1 MPDPATYRPAPGSI
15 PVEPGV
21 YRFRD
26 PHGRV
31 IYVGKAKSLRSRLN
45 SYFADLSGLAPRT
58 RQMVM
63 TAAGVEWTVVNTEVE
78 ALQLEYNWIKEF
90 DPRFNV
96 RYRDDKSYPVLA
108 VTLNEEYPR
117 LMVYRGARR
126 KGVRYFG
133 PYSHAWAIRET
144 LDLLTRVFPARTCS
158 AGVFKRHSQIDRPCL
173 LGYIDKCSAPC
184 VGRVTAD
191 EHRQIVEDFCDFLAG
206 KTDRLIRD
214 MEQQMNEAAELLDFE
229 RAARL
234 RDNISAMKRAMEK
247 QAVVFGD
254 GTDADVVAFA
264 DDDLEAAVQVFHV
277 RGGRV
282 RGQRGWIVE
291 KSGEPGESDRGRLVE
306 QFLTQFYGD
315 QAELDGAADT
325 SLTPVPRQVLV
336 PCLPD
341 NSDELATWLSQLRG
355 SHVSLRVAQRGDKRA
370 LAETV
375 RRNALDALTQHK
387 LKRAGDFTAR
397 TAALQSIQDSL
408 GLADAPLRIECVDI
422 SHVQGTDVV
431 ASLVVFEDGLPR
443 KSDYRHYAIRG
454 AAGEGRSDDVASIA
468 EVTRRRFYRHLHD
481 LEDVKGLAAQ
491 DNVSVDAAPPA
502 KSRKFAYP
510 PNLFVVDGGAPQVNA
525 AQAVLDELGVGDVA
539 VIGLAKRLEEVWVPS
554 EPDPLIMP
562 RNSEG
567 LYLLQRVRD
576 EAHRFAITYHRSKR
590 SKRMTASALDSVR
603 GLGEHRRKA
612 LVTHFG
618 SVARLKEASVEEI
631 TAVPGI
637 GVATARA
644 VLEALGVPPDSEAP
658 APVIGDD
665 QSRASG

>member
-63 TAAGVEWTVVNTEVE
+63 AAAGVEWTVVTTEVE

-90 DPRFNV
+90 DPRFNI

-117 LMVYRGARR
+117 LMVYRGPRR

-158 AGVFKRHSQIDRPCL
+158 GGVFKRHSQIDRPCL

-184 VGRVTAD
+184 IGRVSAE
-191 EHRQIVEDFCDFLAG
+191 EHRRIVLDFCDFLAG
-206 KTDRLIRD
+206 KTDRLVRD
-214 MEQQMNEAAELLDFE
+214 MEQQMNDAAAQLDFE

-234 RDNISAMKRAMEK
+234 RDNISALRRALEK
-247 QAVVFGD
+247 QTVVLGD

-264 DDDLEAAVQVFHV
+264 DEELEAAVQVFHV

-291 KSGEPGESDRGRLVE
+291 KSGEPGESSPEYLVE

-315 QAELDGAADT
+315 QAELVGAADEAT
-325 SLTPVPRQVLV
+325 NPVPRQVLV
-336 PCLPD
+336 PVLPD
-341 NSDELATWLSQLRG
+341 TADELETWLSALRG
-355 SHVSLRVAQRGDKRA
+355 SRVTLRVPQRGDKRA

-375 RRNALDALTQHK
+375 KRNAQDALAQHK
-387 LKRAGDFTAR
+387 LKRAGDFTAMHLVHPQR
-397 TAALQSIQDSL
+397 VLAAVLTTEKIAVIRIQPDACGGFREPVSQRDRYPELRLEGPSVGADVDETRRHVLTRRHDHAQTRADHGRGRALRKLLRADSGIAHEVRREPQTQVAQSGTIDL
-408 GLADAPLRIECVDI
+408 PCRIENLAAHVRLCVRHDDPRARRTPGECEGAQI
-422 SHVQGTDVV
+422 SDGVEVDFRLDVGDR
-431 ASLVVFEDGLPR
+431 E
-443 KSDYRHYAIRG
+443 
-454 AAGEGRSDDVASIA
+454 
-468 EVTRRRFYRHLHD
+468 RRIGQH
-481 LEDVKGLAAQ
+481 LAAQ
-491 DNVSVDAAPPA
+491 AA
-502 KSRKFAYP
+502 
-510 PNLFVVDGGAPQVNA
+510 V
-525 AQAVLDELGVGDVA
+525 VGDEEVRSDRPRGIRA
-539 VIGLAKRLEEVWVPS
+539 RLELLAQYGRGQEGS
-554 EPDPLIMP
+554 RYQSDRREPADI
-562 RNSEG
+562 
-567 LYLLQRVRD
+567 
-576 EAHRFAITYHRSKR
+576 RS
-590 SKRMTASALDSVR
+590 
-603 GLGEHRRKA
+603 RRKA
-612 LVTHFG
+612 VFG
-618 SVARLKEASVEEI
+618 PQDLNRVNARS
-631 TAVPGI
+631 
-637 GVATARA
+637 
-644 VLEALGVPPDSEAP
+644 
-658 APVIGDD
+658 
-665 QSRASG
+665 QH

>member
-1 MPDPATYRPAPGSI
+1 VPDPATYRPAPGSI

-158 AGVFKRHSQIDRPCL
+158 AGVFRRHRQIDRPCL

-481 LEDVKGLAAQ
+481 LEDLKGLAVQ
-491 DNVSVDAAPPA
+491 DNISADAAVPA
-502 KSRKFAYP
+502 KARKFAYP

-525 AQAVLDELGVGDVA
+525 AQAALDDLGVSDIA

-576 EAHRFAITYHRSKR
+576 EAHRFAIAYHRSKR

-603 GLGEHRRKA
+603 GLGQHRRKA

-631 TAVPGI
+631 IAVPGS
-637 GVATARA
+637 GLATARA